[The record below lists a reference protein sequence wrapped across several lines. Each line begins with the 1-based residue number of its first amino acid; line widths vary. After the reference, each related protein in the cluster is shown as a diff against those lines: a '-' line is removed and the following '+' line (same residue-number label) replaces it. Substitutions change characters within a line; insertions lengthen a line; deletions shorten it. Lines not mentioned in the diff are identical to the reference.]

1 MKLKELVEYLEEV
14 APLRYQEKY
23 DNAGLI
29 VGDPDME
36 LTGALISLDATPE
49 VIAEAIDQGCNV
61 VVSHHPI
68 VFQGIKKFDPNY
80 YVHKS
85 VITAIKH
92 DVAIYA
98 IHTNLDNVLQNGV
111 NQKIA
116 HKLSLQD
123 VRVLRPHP
131 QAHLETRYELGS
143 GAIGSLVESLAPEA
157 FIEHVKTS
165 MGLKMIRHTK
175 ILDEKI
181 SKVAVCGGAG
191 SFLLSSAIRADA
203 QAFITADY
211 KYHEFFDANDQVM
224 ILDIGHY
231 ESEYYTIELLHSLIS
246 QKFHN
251 FAAHCTKAITNPVF
265 YS

>member
-1 MKLKELVEYLEEV
+1 MKLKQLVTYLEEV
-14 APLRYQEKY
+14 APLRYQEQY
-23 DNAGLI
+23 DNSGLI
-29 VGDPDME
+29 VGDLDMD

-49 VIAEAIDQGCNV
+49 VIAEAVERKCNV

-68 VFQGIKKFDPNY
+68 VFKGIKKFDPTY
-80 YVHKS
+80 YVHQS

-116 HKLSLQD
+116 EKLGLVD
-123 VRVLRPHP
+123 IGVLKAHP
-131 QAHLETRYELGS
+131 QAHLETRYDLGS
-143 GAIGSLVESLAPEA
+143 GALGTLTTALSPET

-165 MGLKMIRHTK
+165 MGLQVIRHTK
-175 ILDEKI
+175 KLKQMV
-181 SKVAVCGGAG
+181 KTVAVCGGSG
-191 SFLLSSAIRADA
+191 SFLLSSAKEASA
-203 QAFITADY
+203 QDFITADY
-211 KYHEFFDANDQVM
+211 KYHEFFDTNDEIM
-224 ILDIGHY
+224 IMDIGHY